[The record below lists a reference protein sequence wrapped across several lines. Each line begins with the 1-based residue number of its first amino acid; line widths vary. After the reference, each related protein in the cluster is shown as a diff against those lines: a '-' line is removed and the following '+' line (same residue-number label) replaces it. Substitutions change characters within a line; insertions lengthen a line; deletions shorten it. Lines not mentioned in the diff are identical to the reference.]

1 MANKTLF
8 TRYRGMGIPPA
19 DKRNEAGGKA
29 YQLSSKQALAQ
40 YVMTGCLNGTFY
52 ATADQ
57 QLETVLHYC
66 QTVDN
71 QFIAKLAI
79 YARQQGYMKDMP
91 ALLTAVLAGKDVAL
105 FSRLFSRVIDNSKML
120 RNFVQIMRSGQT
132 GRKSL
137 GSRPKKLVQEWLAR
151 QSDEQLFR
159 AAVGQSPS
167 LADIIKMTHPRPA
180 ATNREVLYRYLI
192 GRETDKSSLPVVVQQ
207 FEAYKQGETEQVP
220 NVPFQMLTAL
230 SLGQAEWMAI
240 AQQAPWQMTRMNL
253 NTFARHGVFVDPVLT
268 RQIAQRLQNAELIRQ
283 ARVFPYQLMVAYT
296 MVNPEIPALIKE
308 ALQNALEIAVA
319 NVPRIPG
326 KVYVCPD
333 VSGSMSS
340 PVTGHRQGATS
351 AVRCIDVAALLTAAI
366 LRVNR
371 EAEVLPFDTKVHEAR
386 LNPRQ
391 RVMHNAQYLA
401 KFGGGGTNCSL
412 PLQRLNQRRASG
424 DLVIYISDNES
435 WADRYS
441 GQGTGM
447 MAEWE
452 NFRQRN
458 PQARLVCLDIQPYG
472 TVQVAPRQD
481 VLHIGGFS
489 DSVFEVISI
498 FAAGKLAADYWV
510 NQIENVELDESVH

>member
-8 TRYRGMGIPPA
+8 TSYRGTGIPSA

-52 ATADQ
+52 AAADQ
-57 QLETVLHYC
+57 QLETVLQYC

-105 FSRLFSRVIDNSKML
+105 FSRLFPLVIDSSKML

-137 GSRPKKLVQEWLAR
+137 GSRPKKLVQEWLAQ

-159 AAVGQSPS
+159 ASVGQSPS
-167 LADIIKMTHPRPA
+167 LADIIKMMHPRPVA
-180 ATNREVLYRYLI
+180 PNREALYRYLI
-192 GRETDKSSLPVVVQQ
+192 GRETDKSNLPMVVQQ
-207 FEAYKQGETEQVP
+207 FEAYKQGETDQVP
-220 NVPFQMLTAL
+220 DVPFQMLTAL
-230 SLGQAEWMAI
+230 SLGQTEWMAI
-240 AQQAPWQMTRMNL
+240 ARQASWQMTRMNL

-268 RQIAQRLQNAELIRQ
+268 RQIAQRLQNSKLIRQ

-296 MVNPEIPALIKE
+296 MVNREVPALIKE

-366 LRVNR
+366 LRANR
-371 EAEVLPFDTKVHEAR
+371 KAEVLPFDTKVHEAR
-386 LNPRQ
+386 LNSRQ

-412 PLQRLNQRRASG
+412 PLQRLNQRRMNG
-424 DLVIYISDNES
+424 ELVIYISDNES
-435 WADRYS
+435 WADRYR
-441 GQGTGM
+441 GRGTGM

-489 DSVFEVISI
+489 DSVFEVISV
-498 FAAGKLAADYWV
+498 FAASGLAADYWV
-510 NQIENVELDESVH
+510 NRIETVELDEPVH